1 LPQDVNVGATVLL
14 DSEPTEVRRMNEVIE
29 LKEPKAK
36 MLRSAAVLA
45 QELENSVVGQFQ
57 TRDFKNAGYG
67 RTVIAIVP
75 AVRFPVPVDVTDGV
89 ALTVAVPGTIPRTS
103 PATDTVKI
111 FVLDDSRMIE
121 LVCDG
126 CTGFDVPSENVS
138 VTVSWITSPTRMV
151 AGPVTWAVTSRPYS
165 RPHAVRLI
173 NTSATTSNIGSMPVR
188 FGVPERLGMPHSG
201 TNRKR
206 FRGRGIS
213 NPLPHLHV
221 ATMAPDR
228 RFKGHTNSRCK

>member
-1 LPQDVNVGATVLL
+1 
-14 DSEPTEVRRMNEVIE
+14 M
-29 LKEPKAK
+29 
-36 MLRSAAVLA
+36 
-45 QELENSVVGQFQ
+45 
-57 TRDFKNAGYG
+57 
-67 RTVIAIVP
+67 TVIATVP
-75 AVRFPVPVDVTDGV
+75 AIRFPVPVDVTDGV
-89 ALTVAVPGTIPRTS
+89 ALTVAVPGAMPRTS
-103 PATDTVKI
+103 PAADTVKT

-138 VTVSWITSPTRMV
+138 VTVSWITSPTRVV

-173 NTSATTSNIGSMPVR
+173 NTSATTSNIGSTPFR

-201 TNRKR
+201 TNRER

-213 NPLPHLHV
+213 NPLPHFHV
-221 ATMAPDR
+221 ATMAPIGASRATRIHVVNDSSDCTR
-228 RFKGHTNSRCK
+228 AWGHVITAAFAPDET